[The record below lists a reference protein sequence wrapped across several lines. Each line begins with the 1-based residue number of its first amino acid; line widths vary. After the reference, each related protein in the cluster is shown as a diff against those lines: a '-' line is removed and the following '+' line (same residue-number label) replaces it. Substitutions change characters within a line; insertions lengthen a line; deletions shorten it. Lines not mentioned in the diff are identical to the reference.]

1 MSYLYFFFF
10 FDFGKRQLNVLIKI
24 FFYNIAWT
32 VLKIFLAFACRSL
45 SIIFFFKLAFAV
57 RYLSVQSVRQK
68 MKVNTLKKP
77 EISPKMIATKIIHC
91 NFIIKVLDE
100 MHMLNKFL
108 KKFPFLPSP
117 V

>member
-1 MSYLYFFFF
+1 
-10 FDFGKRQLNVLIKI
+10 
-24 FFYNIAWT
+24 
-32 VLKIFLAFACRSL
+32 
-45 SIIFFFKLAFAV
+45 
-57 RYLSVQSVRQK
+57 